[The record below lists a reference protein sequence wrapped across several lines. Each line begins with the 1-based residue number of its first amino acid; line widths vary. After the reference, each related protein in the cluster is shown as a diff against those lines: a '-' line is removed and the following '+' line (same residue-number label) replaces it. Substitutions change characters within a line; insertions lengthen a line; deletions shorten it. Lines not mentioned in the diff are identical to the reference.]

1 MNYIELNFLILNRHQ
16 NYEGTMKAISI
27 RNVPENVYAGLQEMA
42 KTNRRSLQEQIK
54 LILEQEVTLNKR
66 SFLADA
72 AEWRKKFQRRQ
83 FKDSVKDVRKDRQ
96 R

>member
-1 MNYIELNFLILNRHQ
+1 MR
-16 NYEGTMKAISI
+16 AISI
-27 RNVPENVYAGLQEMA
+27 RNVPEDVYTGLQTMA

-54 LILEQEVTLNKR
+54 IILEQEVMLNKR

-72 AEWRKKFQRRQ
+72 AEWRKKLHGRQ
-83 FKDSVKDVRKDRQ
+83 FKDTVKDVREDRH

>member
-1 MNYIELNFLILNRHQ
+1 
-16 NYEGTMKAISI
+16 MKAISI
-27 RNVPENVYAGLQEMA
+27 RNVPDNVYAGLQEMA

-54 LILEQEVTLNKR
+54 LILEQEVKLSKR

-72 AEWRKKFQRRQ
+72 TEWRKKFQGRG
-83 FKDSVKDVRKDRQ
+83 FNDTVKDVWEDRQ

>member
-1 MNYIELNFLILNRHQ
+1 
-16 NYEGTMKAISI
+16 MKAISI
-27 RNVPENVYAGLQEMA
+27 RNVPEDVYAGLQEMA

-72 AEWRKKFQRRQ
+72 AEWRKKFQRRH
-83 FKDSVKDVRKDRQ
+83 FKDTVKDVRKDRQ